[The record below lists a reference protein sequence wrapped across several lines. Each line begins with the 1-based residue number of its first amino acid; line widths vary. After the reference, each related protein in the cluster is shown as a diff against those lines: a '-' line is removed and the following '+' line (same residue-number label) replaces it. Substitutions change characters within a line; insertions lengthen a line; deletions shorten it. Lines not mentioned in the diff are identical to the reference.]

1 MLKPGGRFAVSDV
14 IVRGE
19 VPADVRRNMEL
30 WVGCMAGALRDDEYV
45 GGLRAAGF
53 EDVSIESWREYAA
66 TDAAAYF
73 TDAGLACGDLTGA
86 DGRFFSGFVRA
97 RKPAAA

>member
-1 MLKPGGRFAVSDV
+1 VSDV

-30 WVGCMAGALRDDEYV
+30 WVGCIAGALRDEEYV
-45 GGLRAAGF
+45 EGLRAAGF
-53 EDVSIESWREYAA
+53 EDISIEPWREYAA
-66 TDAAAYF
+66 ADAETYF
-73 TDAGLACGDLTGA
+73 RDAGQACGDLTAA

-97 RKPAAA
+97 RKPTHAG